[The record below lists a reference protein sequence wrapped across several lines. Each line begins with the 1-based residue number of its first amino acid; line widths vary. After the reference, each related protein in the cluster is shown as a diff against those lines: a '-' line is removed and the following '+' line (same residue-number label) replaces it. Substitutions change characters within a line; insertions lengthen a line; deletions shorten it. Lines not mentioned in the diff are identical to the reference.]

1 MSLLSFTLLSLFLGL
16 SHVNGADD
24 ALLVTSKAFFDVSID
39 GVAAGKIVVGLF
51 GKTVPK
57 TVANFEALVGGTY
70 KGGNYK
76 GTTFHRVIP
85 DFMLQGG
92 DFSSPPDRI
101 GAGSESIYGKY
112 FADENFTLSHYGA
125 GWLSMANAGKDTN
138 GSQFF
143 ITFKA
148 TPWLNNKHTVFAKVL
163 EGMKIIRRIEKLKT
177 INDKPTQEVLVTDCG
192 VIAVAVPFS
201 VPATTAAENV

>member
-1 MSLLSFTLLSLFLGL
+1 MFHNFFGSKMVDGRSITRKHLLILSLP
-16 SHVNGADD
+16 
-24 ALLVTSKAFFDVSID
+24 SIIS
-39 GVAAGKIVVGLF
+39 A
-51 GKTVPK
+51 
-57 TVANFEALVGGTY
+57 
-70 KGGNYK
+70 
-76 GTTFHRVIP
+76 RVIP

-143 ITFKA
+143 ITFK
-148 TPWLNNKHTVFAKVL
+148 L
-163 EGMKIIRRIEKLKT
+163 
-177 INDKPTQEVLVTDCG
+177 VLVDYTIG
-192 VIAVAVPFS
+192 HI
-201 VPATTAAENV
+201 